1 MTEKLFYE
9 DQYIK
14 EFDANV
20 VNIIERNNKIL
31 VELDKTC
38 FFPGGGGQ
46 FCDVGFIGESKVL
59 DMLEEDGK
67 IYHIVDK
74 KPIKL
79 EDIKCYID
87 WERRL
92 DGMQQHLGQHLL
104 SGCFYSLFGANTA
117 GIHIGDEISTVDIV
131 GYITEEQTRKAEVMA
146 NDIIRENRE
155 VKFLMTSR
163 KEAKSMGLRR
173 ELATKDQNIRIVEID
188 DLDINACC
196 GIHPSSTLELQAI
209 KLKRYEKHKG
219 NTRIVYLT
227 GKRAIDDH
235 LKVDSILS
243 GICKDFS
250 AGEDEVFSSLNN
262 LKENYNSLR
271 GENSK
276 IKAELSQF
284 EMKELLSE
292 SENIN
297 NVLVVNK
304 IYENED
310 AKYLNKLASKIVED
324 ENRIVLFATHDK
336 EKANMIFAASK
347 NMTKIN
353 ISNILK
359 DSISLIDG
367 RGGGSSIL
375 AQGAGKNISNLENA
389 MVYSLRRVKELL

>member
-1 MTEKLFYE
+1 MTEKLVYE

-14 EFDANV
+14 EFNANV
-20 VNIIERNNKIL
+20 VNIIDRDNKIL

-46 FCDVGFIGESKVL
+46 FCDLGFIGESKVI
-59 DMLEEDGK
+59 DMLQEDEK
-67 IYHIVDK
+67 MYHIVDK
-74 KPIKL
+74 KPINL
-79 EDIKCYID
+79 EDIKCSID

-104 SGCFYSLFGANTA
+104 SGCFYSLFGSNTC

-131 GYITEEQTRKAEVMA
+131 GYITEEQIRKAEVMA
-146 NDIIRENRE
+146 NNIIRENRK
-155 VKFLMTSR
+155 VKFLMTTR

-196 GIHPSSTLELQAI
+196 GIHPSSTIELQAI
-209 KLKRYEKHKG
+209 KIKRYEKHKG
-219 NTRIVYLT
+219 NTRIEYLT
-227 GKRAIDDH
+227 GKRAIDDY
-235 LKVDSILS
+235 LKVDSILNE
-243 GICKDFS
+243 ICKDFS
-250 AGEDEVFSSLNN
+250 SGSDEVLSSLNN

-276 IKAELSQF
+276 IKSELSKF
-284 EMKELLSE
+284 EIKELLFE

-304 IYENED
+304 IYEGED
-310 AKYLNKLASKIVED
+310 AKYLNKLASKIVE
-324 ENRIVLFATHDK
+324 EQNRIVLFSTHDK
-336 EKANMIFAASK
+336 EKANMIFASSK
-347 NMTKIN
+347 NITKIN

-367 RGGGSSIL
+367 RGGGSPIL
-375 AQGAGKNISNLENA
+375 AQGAGKNISNLENSMGYA
-389 MVYSLRRVKELL
+389 IRRVKELL